1 MNVHKNV
8 LFKKITGVVG
18 AALIAASFSS
28 AALAEDHG
36 PTQGKFYLAPFGHF
50 YAPPDGVN
58 LDDDLDLGYG
68 GGLGYGF
75 TKRLLGEINYLR
87 SDHDIEVP
95 GRDDEAKTEQVWLDL
110 VYKLTDTE
118 FERFTPYLVGGLGKM
133 ESTIQGGFSRVR
145 DNQANA
151 GIGFFSNMG
160 RRLALRGDVRGV
172 YSVDEGG
179 LQPFFKVGL
188 TAMLGNLG
196 GGEVAGPSDSDG
208 DGVYDAD
215 DRCPNTPAGTAVDGD
230 GCALQGPG
238 DADGDG
244 VNDDADRCPTTP
256 AGVQVDSR
264 GCALDG
270 DGDGVPDYLDKCP
283 DSERGAK
290 VDADGCYVELEKE
303 VTIDLNLEFDT
314 NSADLRSDH
323 YPEIQRVVDFL
334 RQYPTASAVIEGH
347 TDSRGAA
354 AYNQSLSERRAAS
367 VRNYLSSQGGIDAGR
382 LTSRGYGET
391 RPKAS
396 NDTAEGRQE
405 NRRVSAV
412 VAGTQTVRN

>member
-1 MNVHKNV
+1 MNVY
-8 LFKKITGVVG
+8 KKILGVVG
-18 AALIAASFSS
+18 AALLASSFSS
-28 AALAEDHG
+28 AALAADDHG
-36 PTQGKFYLAPFGHF
+36 PKKGKFYLSGFGHF
-50 YAPPDGVN
+50 YAPPDGID
-58 LDDDLDLGYG
+58 LDDDNDLGFG
-68 GGLGYGF
+68 GGLGYAL
-75 TKRLLGEINYLR
+75 TERLLTEVNYLR
-87 SDHDIEVP
+87 SDHEITAVGFE
-95 GRDDEAKTEQVWLDL
+95 GDESKAEQIWIDVI
-110 VYKLTDTE
+110 YKLTDINSKA
-118 FERFTPYLVGGLGKM
+118 FTPYLVGGLGRLDADIDRPLGRA
-133 ESTIQGGFSRVR
+133 E
-145 DNQANA
+145 DNQVS
-151 GIGFFSNMG
+151 GGLGFFSDMG
-160 RRLALRGDVRGV
+160 ERFSLRGDVRGV
-172 YSVDEGG
+172 HSTDEGG
-179 LQPFFKVGL
+179 LQPFFRLGL

-196 GGEVAGPSDSDG
+196 GAGKAPTDSDG
-208 DGVYDAD
+208 DGVFDAD

-230 GCALQGPG
+230 GCELAGPG

-244 VNDDADRCPTTP
+244 VNDDVDRCPTTP
-256 AGVQVDSR
+256 AGVEVDSR
-264 GCALDG
+264 GCALDD
-270 DGDGVPDYLDKCP
+270 DGDGVPNYQDKCP

-290 VDADGCYVELEKE
+290 VDADGCYVELDKE

-334 RQYPTASAVIEGH
+334 RQYPTANAVIEGH

-367 VRNYLSSQGGIDAGR
+367 VRDYLVSQGGVSAGR

-412 VAGTQTVRN
+412 VSGTQKVRQ